1 MVKVMNNGISFL
13 KNDLTDFKSLE
24 GKMLVA
30 SPHMSDPFFEKSL
43 VYICAHDENGIIGL
57 IINQQ
62 IGTVSIVD
70 MLKNSGNNKK
80 LKTLNKKYP
89 VLFGGPV
96 NSDLIVA
103 LSLTKTQE
111 VSFNEHRR
119 ADMHADAG
127 SFLQDVL
134 RGKNKPSKLILAKG
148 VSAWD
153 ADQLES
159 EISDNAWFIID
170 PSLSLL
176 FSQRIKRKW
185 DSVIKELGVNNLN
198 YLVHYSG
205 NA

>member
-1 MVKVMNNGISFL
+1 MSKSASLL
-13 KNDLTDFKSLE
+13 KNENENGNSRSLE

-30 SPHMSDPFFEKSL
+30 SPHMNDPFFEKSL
-43 VYICAHDENGIIGL
+43 VYICAHDDNGIIG
-57 IINQQ
+57 IIVNQQ
-62 IGTVSIVD
+62 IGMVSIVD

-80 LKTLNKKYP
+80 PKAINKKYP

-111 VSFNEHRR
+111 VSFSEHRR
-119 ADMHADAG
+119 ADMNADAG
-127 SFLQDVL
+127 TFLQDVIH
-134 RGKNKPSKLILAKG
+134 GKNKPSKLILAKG

-159 EISDNAWFIID
+159 EISENAWFVID
-170 PSLSLL
+170 PSLQML
-176 FSQRIKRKW
+176 FSQRIKHKW
-185 DSVIKELGVNNLN
+185 DTVMKGLGVSNMN